1 MSVIRHE
8 PRHPPLKSA
17 DLDGWAA
24 FGTAIVSDE
33 LNRSQTMDPGLR
45 PVRSVGSAIVG
56 HALTV
61 RSMVGDNL
69 AIHHA
74 IAEAPSGAVLVIAA
88 GGLGP
93 NAVWGGILHRAA
105 ELKGLVAVIVDGCIR
120 DSAEICASPVP
131 CYARGTVPA
140 GPQKGWGG
148 EINGRIS
155 AGGCVVEGGD
165 LVLAD
170 DDGVVVVP
178 GNEQEAVR
186 ARCEA
191 RVTAERAIIERLEAG
206 ETTVEIF
213 DL

>member
-1 MSVIRHE
+1 M
-8 PRHPPLKSA
+8 P
-17 DLDGWAA
+17 
-24 FGTAIVSDE
+24 GT
-33 LNRSQTMDPGLR
+33 
-45 PVRSVGSAIVG
+45 
-56 HALTV
+56 
-61 RSMVGDNL
+61 
-69 AIHHA
+69 
-74 IAEAPSGAVLVIAA
+74 VLVIAA

-105 ELKGLVAVIVDGCIR
+105 ELKGAVAVIVDGCIH

-131 CYARGTVPA
+131 CYACGTVPA

-148 EINGRIS
+148 EINCHIS

-178 GNEQEAVR
+178 GDEQEAVR
-186 ARCEA
+186 ARCGA
-191 RVTAERAIIERLEAG
+191 RAIAERAIVERLEAG
-206 ETTVEIF
+206 EPTVAIF